1 MTTPRF
7 GDRVRIAT
15 APDTVAR
22 GFAGRAGE
30 VWAESVPSVSG
41 VGPVIGDRGEDFA
54 LSVFFEETEDQA
66 WFAPHLVRRVDRVAS
81 RSPLLPLALFAAFAL
96 VATTA
101 IAGVGRSTVRRL
113 TVISAPTPCFPVQ
126 GYLTSGA
133 YPNLRGGSKEAART
147 NIALRR
153 AVVTDQLRY
162 APSARRHTVAN
173 AVGTYRTAIDQGLI
187 SASTVVVSALIP
199 ALRLYPG
206 GGDGQTWISAT
217 VEVRS
222 GRAVS
227 LRELLASPPLALP
240 LLVRDWKD
248 RLRRSTAWRYLAE
261 DPAGY
266 TPTLAH
272 YRHFALTP
280 TGLAFGFPQE
290 PARSRFA
297 AVIPYRLV
305 HPYLSPLGRRLVAGV
320 RRPRIARI
328 QWQRELAG
336 ASPQGSLPGVAG
348 DWPLTCA

>member
-1 MTTPRF
+1 MTGPRF
-7 GDRVRIAT
+7 GDRVRIAI
-15 APDTVAR
+15 APETEAR

-30 VWAESVPSVSG
+30 VWGESVPSVSG
-41 VGPVIGDRGEDFA
+41 VGPVIGDRGEDLA

-66 WFAPHLVRRVDRVAS
+66 WFAPHLVQGVDRVAS
-81 RSPLLPLALFAAFAL
+81 RSRLLPLVLFAAFAL
-96 VATTA
+96 LAATA
-101 IAGVGRSTVRRL
+101 IAGVGRSRVRRL
-113 TVISAPTPCFPVQ
+113 TVVSASTPCFPVQ
-126 GYLTSGA
+126 GYLTAGA
-133 YPNLRGGSKEAART
+133 YPNVRGGSKAAART

-153 AVVTDQLRY
+153 AVVTDQRRY
-162 APSARRHTVAN
+162 APSAIRHTVPN
-173 AVGTYRTAIDQGLI
+173 AVGTYETAIDQGLI

-206 GGDGQTWISAT
+206 GNDGQTWISAT

-240 LLVRDWKD
+240 GLVRDWKA
-248 RLRRSTAWRYLAE
+248 RLRGSMLWRYVAE
-261 DPAGY
+261 DPARY

-290 PARSRFA
+290 PAGSRFA

-320 RRPRIARI
+320 RRPRPTRN
-328 QWQRELAG
+328 QRQRELAWT
-336 ASPQGSLPGVAG
+336 SPHGTLPGVARN
-348 DWPLTCA
+348 WPLTCT